1 MLLIGEFPGLIISV
15 FRSMRAIQDFS
26 GSVLA
31 DILRRQPPSPA
42 RTSLAWQMV
51 VGPRLARATSVEMN
65 GTTLRVRSAD
75 PRWLKE
81 IDRAKGAI
89 VPRLQQLLGPDQVSR
104 LTTTS

>member
-1 MLLIGEFPGLIISV
+1 M

-26 GSVLA
+26 GSVIA

-42 RTSLAWQMV
+42 RTALAWQMV

-65 GTTLRVRSAD
+65 GTTLRVRSTD

-81 IDRAKGAI
+81 IDRAKAAI

-104 LTTTS
+104 LTTTP